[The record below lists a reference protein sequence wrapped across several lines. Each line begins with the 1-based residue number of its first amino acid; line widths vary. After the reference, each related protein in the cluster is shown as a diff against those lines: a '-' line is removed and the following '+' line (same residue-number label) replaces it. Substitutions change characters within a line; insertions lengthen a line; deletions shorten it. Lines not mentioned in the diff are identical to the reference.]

1 VWLRN
6 PAPHCA
12 LKKFLKLNTEMNNV
26 SIKTILGLTES
37 TLQIIHLHHI
47 YQTSNE
53 PADENKIS
61 SKNAQK
67 H

>member
-1 VWLRN
+1 
-6 PAPHCA
+6 
-12 LKKFLKLNTEMNNV
+12 MDNV